1 MATPNTTTEI
11 ERLIGRVETL
21 EELVEY
27 ARTQDELERLR
38 RSLAVA
44 KSLVEHAKAINE
56 RWRECSMAH
65 DDDDAPFVLVCPK
78 CQSPNVGVAD
88 NVPRV
93 WRSYEQDGATLAFHG
108 HSQEMY
114 WDGCSDTSMCC
125 NSCGEV
131 WDIPDEVEI
140 DFT

>member
-88 NVPRV
+88 NVPPRV
-93 WRSYEQDGATLAFHG
+93 AVVRAGRGDAGVPRALPGDVLGRMLRYVDVLQLVRGGLG
-108 HSQEMY
+108 HPRR
-114 WDGCSDTSMCC
+114 G
-125 NSCGEV
+125 
-131 WDIPDEVEI
+131 
-140 DFT
+140 